1 MATSESVVFGDADPG
16 RMVRSLLRGRRLW
29 RRPPAVDGSRVA
41 SVHRS
46 NQVMGMRWLDTFP
59 WKVRLVG
66 ESVCDERWV
75 EYRKNAGER

>member
-1 MATSESVVFGDADPG
+1 
-16 RMVRSLLRGRRLW
+16 
-29 RRPPAVDGSRVA
+29 
-41 SVHRS
+41 
-46 NQVMGMRWLDTFP
+46 MGMRWLDTFP